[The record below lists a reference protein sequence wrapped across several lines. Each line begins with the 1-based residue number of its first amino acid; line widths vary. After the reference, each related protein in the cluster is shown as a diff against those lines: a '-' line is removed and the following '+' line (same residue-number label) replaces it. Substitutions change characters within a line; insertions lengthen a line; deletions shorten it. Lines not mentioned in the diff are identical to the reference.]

1 MPEKPSVF
9 KSTAWYGAGNL
20 ILRAVNFLLLPLYSQ
35 VLSTQEFGNYALI
48 LAFYSI
54 ALIIYQAG
62 FGIGFTKF
70 YLDETDSVKRK
81 TVFSSILNTVFII
94 SVLLSTIGIIF
105 TNQISY
111 LLLGSSAFSQLFFIV
126 FISLLFENIFFF
138 LLYYFKTLEKSKFV
152 VFITGISSTVNF
164 ILNVILVY
172 YLSLGIK
179 GIFIALLV
187 SNAAAV
193 LILAPII
200 FKDYIAS
207 INSEII
213 KQVFRFSSPL
223 FIGSIFAVFIEVVDR
238 YFIDYYL
245 DTSEVGIYSFSY
257 RIALVMNLFVISF
270 RTAWAPRAINNYKE
284 GNYSTDFGKIFTK
297 LIASTLLVFITV
309 SLFIGDLF
317 EIQIS
322 GFEIFNESYK
332 PGIEIIPVVLFSYIF
347 SGLSGFYSV
356 YPFVAGKSKHF
367 LISDVAALLINIVLN
382 ILLIKPLGIMGAA
395 VATLAGL
402 SFNTI
407 YLWFVSKNNIKI
419 NYEKNKS
426 AVIFMSGILFFA
438 AGFYLNI
445 FIVDVLLVIVF
456 AAIVKYKL
464 DISFHKLLSFIKS
477 P

>member
-1 MPEKPSVF
+1 MQAKPSVF

-35 VLSTQEFGNYALI
+35 VLSTEEFGNYALI

-70 YLDETDSVKRK
+70 YLDETDSEKRK
-81 TVFSSILNTVFII
+81 TVFSGILNTVFII

-105 TNQISY
+105 KNQISL
-111 LLLGSSAFSQLFFIV
+111 LLLGSSAFAQLFFIV
-126 FISLLFENIFFF
+126 FISLFFENILFF
-138 LLYYFKTLEKSKFV
+138 LLYYFKILEKSKFV
-152 VFITGISSTVNF
+152 VFITAISSTVNF
-164 ILNVILVY
+164 LLNIILVY
-172 YLSLGIK
+172 FFAFGIE
-179 GIFIALLV
+179 GILISLLV

-193 LILAPII
+193 IILAPFV
-200 FKDYIAS
+200 FKDYAAT
-207 INSEII
+207 INSELI
-213 KQVFRFSSPL
+213 KRVFKFSLPL

-270 RTAWAPRAINNYKE
+270 RTAWAPRAINNYRG
-284 GNYSTDFGKIFTK
+284 GNYSDDFGKIFTK
-297 LIASTLLVFITV
+297 LITSTLLVFIIV
-309 SLFIGDLF
+309 SLFVGDLF
-317 EIQIS
+317 EIKIS
-322 GFEIFNESYK
+322 GFEIFNDSYR

-367 LISDVAALLINIVLN
+367 LISDVSALIINVVLN
-382 ILLIKPLGIMGAA
+382 ILFIPAFGIIGAA
-395 VATLAGL
+395 AATLAGL

-407 YLWFVSKNNIKI
+407 YLWLVSRNHIKI
-419 NYEKNKS
+419 NYETNKTTVIFIS
-426 AVIFMSGILFFA
+426 AVICFA
-438 AGFYLNI
+438 AGFYINLFWMDI
-445 FIVDVLLVIVF
+445 LLVAVF
-456 AAIVKYKL
+456 ILIIKNKM
-464 DISFHKLLSFIKS
+464 DISFNKLLTFIKS